1 MKKTLLAITIFCSSG
16 VLKAQDSLLKLWY
29 LQPAGD
35 NWLAALPLGNGRLG
49 AMVYGNP
56 SRECIQ
62 LNESTIW
69 TGSPNRNDNPDAL
82 QGLPEIRKLIFEGK
96 QKEAQELAAQKMES
110 KKSHGQMYQPAGSL
124 YLSFPGHE
132 QYSDYYREL
141 DLE

>member
-69 TGSPNRNDNPDAL
+69 TGSPNRNDNCLLYTSDA
-82 QGLPEIRKLIFEGK
+82 
-96 QKEAQELAAQKMES
+96 A
-110 KKSHGQMYQPAGSL
+110 
-124 YLSFPGHE
+124 
-132 QYSDYYREL
+132 D
-141 DLE
+141 DLLCVDLGGRRII